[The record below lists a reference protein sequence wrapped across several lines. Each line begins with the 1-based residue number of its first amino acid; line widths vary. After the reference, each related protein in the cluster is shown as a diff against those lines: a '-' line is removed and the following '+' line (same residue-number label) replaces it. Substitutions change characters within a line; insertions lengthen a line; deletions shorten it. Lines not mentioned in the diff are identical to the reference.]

1 MIVVPVETEALSV
14 DNNYGTSRYGDAFNY
29 LQDLKGSQRL
39 GTTILA
45 IIMGTTTPAVV
56 GNRPASTKGLGW
68 QVSS

>member
-1 MIVVPVETEALSV
+1 MGML
-14 DNNYGTSRYGDAFNY
+14 YDAFNY

-39 GTTILA
+39 GNTILA
-45 IIMGTTTPAVV
+45 IIMGTTTPAIV